1 MTQQKERKKENG
13 KKERIKILEDDI
25 PDKNLL
31 FSLFFTRGS
40 SNLHEVKYCPTFL
53 SFLLLLFL
61 TWRRRGR
68 RKNLSG
74 AGSTP
79 SKNGH
84 QWGRGGRRFWAW
96 AEIMTIV
103 GKERSSSG
111 CCPPHARR
119 DQSGLLCQ
127 WERPRKEHFFFASE
141 YSGVPLRKQ
150 HLSERKLLLM

>member
-1 MTQQKERKKENG
+1 M
-13 KKERIKILEDDI
+13 EDDI

-84 QWGRGGRRFWAW
+84 QWGGGETLLGMGRDYDDRRKR
-96 AEIMTIV
+96 EIQLRML
-103 GKERSSSG
+103 SSS
-111 CCPPHARR
+111 R
-119 DQSGLLCQ
+119 
-127 WERPRKEHFFFASE
+127 ETRPVWIIMSVGEA
-141 YSGVPLRKQ
+141 
-150 HLSERKLLLM
+150 